1 MNKQDIENYLRLVGQ
16 ELHAQGHM
24 LDLLLLGGAA
34 MLIEV
39 GNRESTQD
47 VDTYFVS
54 NTTALFRAAANV
66 AQRDIYLMAGSTQ
79 SPQALPTTFSR
90 SRI

>member
-1 MNKQDIENYLRLVGQ
+1 MGQ
-16 ELHAQGHM
+16 ELQAQGVA

-39 GNRESTQD
+39 GNRDSTQD

-54 NTTALFRAAANV
+54 DMTALLKASAVV
-66 AQRDIYLMAGSTQ
+66 AQREH
-79 SPQALPTTFSR
+79 LPGGTATYFRKKR
-90 SRI
+90 SS